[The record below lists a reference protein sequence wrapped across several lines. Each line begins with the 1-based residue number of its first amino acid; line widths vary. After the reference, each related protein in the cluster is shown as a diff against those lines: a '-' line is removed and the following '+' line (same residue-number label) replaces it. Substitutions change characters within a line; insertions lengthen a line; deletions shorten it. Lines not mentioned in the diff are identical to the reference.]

1 MVIWKVKCSKNFA
14 LNLEF
19 CFTFTL
25 SITFQQMFTFSYLFQ
40 KQPSRVVLRKRC
52 PENYRIA
59 LMPKCDFNKVALQLY
74 WNHSSARVFS
84 CKFAAYFET
93 PFPKNT
99 FRWLLLFLLE
109 NILPGSSNYLWNL
122 LFCHFVIK
130 ILEKWIWKKKSSCHS
145 ELHHKIDSLKGEI
158 F

>member
-14 LNLEF
+14 LNLGF

-52 PENYRIA
+52 PENMQQIYRIA
-59 LMPKCDFNKVALQLY
+59 LMPKCD

-84 CKFAAYFET
+84 CKFAADFEA

-99 FRWLLLFLLE
+99 FGWLLLFLLE
-109 NILPGSSNYLWNL
+109 NILAGSSNYLWNL

-130 ILEKWIWKKKSSCHS
+130 ILEKWIWKKKSSCQS
-145 ELHHKIDSLKGEI
+145 ELHHKINSLKGEI